1 MKRIVF
7 VIGAICAIA
16 GAASFATAAITATPT
31 TTIQACAK
39 GNGELR
45 IVSAPSDCKPLE
57 ASLSWAVVGPKGDP
71 GPTGPQGPSG
81 AAGPQGSTGAA
92 GPPGGIGPAGPAGPT
107 GLTGATGAQGP
118 KGDQGIPGV
127 KGEKGDTGPAGGI
140 AGRHVV
146 EAFDVSSNGFAQ
158 QIVQCPTGQVPTGG
172 GSAISGQ
179 IGDGNG
185 NGPRITYDGPFN
197 NGWLGT
203 AVAPN
208 GFEGSWSL
216 EVSVICVD
224 GP

>member
-39 GNGELR
+39 ANGDLR
-45 IVSAPSDCKPLE
+45 IVSAPSDCKPQE
-57 ASLSWAVVGPKGDP
+57 ASLSWAVVGPKGDQ
-71 GPTGPQGPSG
+71 GPT
-81 AAGPQGSTGAA
+81 
-92 GPPGGIGPAGPAGPT
+92 GPAGPAGPT
-107 GLTGATGAQGP
+107 GPTGATGAQGP
-118 KGDQGIPGV
+118 KGDQGIPGA
-127 KGEKGDTGPAGGI
+127 KGDKGDTGPAGGV
-140 AGRHVV
+140 AGRQVV
-146 EAFDVSSNGFAQ
+146 EAFDVSANGSAL
-158 QIVQCPTGQVPTGG
+158 QIVQCPAGQVPTGG
-172 GSAISGQ
+172 GSALSGH

-203 AVAPN
+203 ALAPN
-208 GFEGSWSL
+208 DFVGSWSL
-216 EVSVICVD
+216 GVSVICVD

>member
-1 MKRIVF
+1 MQKAFRVPLPRLLK
-7 VIGAICAIA
+7 VAIA
-16 GAASFATAAITATPT
+16 VAVLACAGSLAAVATTRGAAESNVIL
-31 TTIQACAK
+31 ACRAK
-39 GNGELR
+39 VTGLLRVVSDSSKCTKRELP
-45 IVSAPSDCKPLE
+45 I
-57 ASLSWAVVGPKGDP
+57 SWNI
-71 GPTGPQGPSG
+71 QGP
-81 AAGPQGSTGAA
+81 AGSAGS
-92 GPPGGIGPAGPAGPT
+92 PGPAGPA
-107 GLTGATGAQGP
+107 GAQGP

-127 KGEKGDTGPAGGI
+127 KGDKGDTGPAGGI

-216 EVSVICVD
+216 GVSVICVD